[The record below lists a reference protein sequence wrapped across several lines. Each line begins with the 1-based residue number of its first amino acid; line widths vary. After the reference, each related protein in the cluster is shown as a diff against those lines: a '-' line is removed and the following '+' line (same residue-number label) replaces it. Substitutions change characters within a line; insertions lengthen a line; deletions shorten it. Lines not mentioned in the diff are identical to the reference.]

1 MYSELSFL
9 WFFNFII
16 SNLLLIIFPLLIGDV
31 NLTKFFDKNIASHPI
46 NAFLVIKNA
55 KDGWDA
61 VTEIYI
67 KRKRYR
73 YKGTYSN

>member
-1 MYSELSFL
+1 MFSVA
-9 WFFNFII
+9 
-16 SNLLLIIFPLLIGDV
+16 LLIKATGAV

-61 VTEIYI
+61 VTEIYT